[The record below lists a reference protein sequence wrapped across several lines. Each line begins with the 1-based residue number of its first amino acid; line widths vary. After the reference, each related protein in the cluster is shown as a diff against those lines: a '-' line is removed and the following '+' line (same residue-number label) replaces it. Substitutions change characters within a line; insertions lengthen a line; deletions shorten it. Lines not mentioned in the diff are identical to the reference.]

1 MLSKRRQR
9 GQRHGDE
16 GVTSDLGGGFASMSK
31 DLLVPSFVWPEFA
44 RQSSWYQEG
53 NRDNRGADG
62 DGRSPRGAAVD
73 HANQSR

>member
-16 GVTSDLGGGFASMSK
+16 GVTSDLGGAFAPMSK

-53 NRDNRGADG
+53 NRDNGADG
-62 DGRSPRGAAVD
+62 DGRPPRGAAAN
-73 HANQSR
+73 HLNQS